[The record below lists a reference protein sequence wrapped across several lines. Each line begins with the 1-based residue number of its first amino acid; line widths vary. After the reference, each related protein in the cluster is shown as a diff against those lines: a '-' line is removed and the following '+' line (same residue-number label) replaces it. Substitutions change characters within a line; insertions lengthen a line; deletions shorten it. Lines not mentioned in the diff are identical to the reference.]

1 MTKLELETEAIPHLT
16 ARVMKTKAN
25 TAADTAALLAG
36 LYSSEQDDRPEN
48 VLWNYPSAPRIV
60 EALKILIHIMFPGMA
75 PSEQEELE
83 PHFFNQ
89 LKNVERLMLPELE
102 RAIPFRWQSES
113 ARRAGEK
120 PLDDVPAEAVR
131 VFGEFIGKLPSIRQ
145 TLIDDVKAAYN
156 GDPAALS
163 YAEVKLAY
171 PGMLAITSHRIAHE
185 LYRLDVPI
193 IPRIMN
199 EWTHAK
205 AGIDIHPGATIG
217 RGFFIDHGT
226 GVVIGET
233 AKIGEHVKI
242 YQGVTL
248 GAKSFPLD
256 EHGNPIK
263 HVQRHPTVEDHVII
277 YANTTVLGGKTVI
290 GHHSVIGGNV
300 FLLDSVPPHSFVT
313 KTGAGAAVRTKDTDG
328 LLGGLGI

>member
-1 MTKLELETEAIPHLT
+1 MQKNSTKRIAQ
-16 ARVMKTKAN
+16 
-25 TAADTAALLAG
+25 DLAK
-36 LYSSEQDDRPEN
+36 LYSTEHADHPEN
-48 VLWNYPSAPRIV
+48 VLWNYPAADQV
-60 EALKILIHIMFPGMA
+60 VKALKILIRVMFPGMA
-75 PSEQEELE
+75 PSKDEELA
-83 PHFFNQ
+83 PHFEKQ
-89 LKNVERLMLPELE
+89 LDEVAALLGPELE
-102 RAIPFRWQSES
+102 RAIPFRWQGAS
-113 ARRAGEK
+113 ARGTGEQ
-120 PLDDVPAEAVR
+120 PLDDVPAEAAR
-131 VFGEFIGKLPSIRQ
+131 ILNQFMEQLPAIREM
-145 TLIDDVKAAYN
+145 LIDDVKAAYN

-171 PGMLAITSHRIAHE
+171 PGVLAITSHRIAHE
-185 LYRLDVPI
+185 LYNLDVPI

-233 AKIGEHVKI
+233 AKIGQGVKI

-263 HVQRHPTVEDHVII
+263 HIQRHPTVEDNVVI
-277 YANTTVLGGKTVI
+277 YANTTVLGGETVL
-290 GHHSVIGGNV
+290 GHNSVIGGNV
-300 FLLDSVPPHSFVT
+300 FLMETVPPHSFVT
-313 KTGAGAAVRTKDTDG
+313 KTGDGVTVRTKDTSS
-328 LLGGLGI
+328 LLFGSGI

>member
-1 MTKLELETEAIPHLT
+1 MKINETAKKLAELYTTGHE
-16 ARVMKTKAN
+16 
-25 TAADTAALLAG
+25 
-36 LYSSEQDDRPEN
+36 DRPDN
-48 VLWNYPSAPRIV
+48 VLWNYPAAERVVS
-60 EALKILIHIMFPGMA
+60 ALKTLIHVMFPGFYT
-75 PSEQEELE
+75 SEADELE
-83 PHFFNQ
+83 PIFIKQ
-89 LKNVERLMLPELE
+89 LNVVSDLIEPEIE
-102 RAIPFRWQSES
+102 RAIPYRWLAAAEQQVE
-113 ARRAGEK
+113 
-120 PLDDVPAEAVR
+120 PLKNVKGAAEEILDAFFATLPAVR
-131 VFGEFIGKLPSIRQ
+131 KKV
-145 TLIDDVKAAYN
+145 IDDVIAAYN

-171 PGMLAITSHRIAHE
+171 PGLLAITSHRIAHE

-233 AKIGEHVKI
+233 TKIGDHVKI

-256 EHGNPIK
+256 EQGNPIK
-263 HVQRHPTVEDHVII
+263 HIQRHPTVEDNVVI
-277 YANTTVLGGKTVI
+277 YANTTVLGGKTVLGNDSI
-290 GHHSVIGGNV
+290 IGGNV
-300 FLLDSVPPHSFVT
+300 FLLTSIPPHSFVT
-313 KTGAGAAVRTKDTDG
+313 KNEAGVTVRTKDTSG
-328 LLGGLGI
+328 LSGTNKK

>member
-1 MTKLELETEAIPHLT
+1 MQNKSTRQIAQSL
-16 ARVMKTKAN
+16 AR
-25 TAADTAALLAG
+25 
-36 LYSSEQDDRPEN
+36 LYSTQHADHPEN
-48 VLWNYPSAPRIV
+48 VLWNYPAADQV
-60 EALKILIHIMFPGMA
+60 VKALKILIRVMFPGLA
-75 PSEQEELE
+75 PANDEKLE
-83 PHFFNQ
+83 PHFEKQ
-89 LKNVERLMLPELE
+89 LDQTATLLGPELE
-102 RAIPFRWQSES
+102 RAIPFLWQG
-113 ARRAGEK
+113 AAAGPDAQPIE
-120 PLDDVPAEAVR
+120 DVPAESAR
-131 VFGEFIGKLPSIRQ
+131 ILQAFLKTLPSVRKA
-145 TLIDDVKAAYN
+145 LIADVEAAYK

-171 PGMLAITSHRIAHE
+171 PGVLAITSHRIAHE
-185 LYRLDVPI
+185 LYRLNVPI

-233 AKIGEHVKI
+233 ARIGQGVKI

-263 HVQRHPTVEDHVII
+263 HIQRHPTVEDNVII
-277 YANTTVLGGKTVI
+277 YSNTTVLGGDTVL
-290 GHHSVIGGNV
+290 GHDSVIGGNV
-300 FLLDSVPPHSFVT
+300 FLMETIPPHSFVT
-313 KTGAGAAVRTKDTDG
+313 KTGEGAIIRTKDTCG
-328 LLGGLGI
+328 LLSGLGI